1 MICFVKRDQTA
12 HPFIKLLCWAELSKG
27 EQSEHSKSFL
37 VCCSE
42 KDMNCYDL
50 QGYIAPLS
58 AHCWRLQFS
67 FVIYFDDTK

>member
-1 MICFVKRDQTA
+1 M
-12 HPFIKLLCWAELSKG
+12 LSKG
-27 EQSEHSKSFL
+27 ELSSAEDSKSFL
-37 VCCSE
+37 VCRSE